1 MSELNGQEKR
11 IVRLQ
16 GVEIREVEG
25 GGNEIHGY
33 AAVFNQATRIWDFDE
48 MIAPGAFART
58 LASNPD
64 VRATIEHEGGL
75 TTIGRTRNG
84 TLQLAEDARGL
95 RVVIRPPDTNA
106 GRDAL
111 TLVREGYVDQMS
123 FMFRPIVQEW
133 RYGEDDETPLRV
145 LKDIDLD
152 DGDVSIVTYPAYPQT
167 SAEVRDKARSVR
179 QAATADDEEG
189 DAEALARS
197 QARRAARRRQIEIV
211 SI

>member
-1 MSELNGQEKR
+1 MSDNGQEKR
-11 IVRLQ
+11 IIRFE
-16 GVEIREVEG
+16 GVEIREAEG

-33 AAVFNQATRIWDFDE
+33 AAVFNEATRIWDFDE

-58 LASNPD
+58 LAAGPD

-84 TLQLAEDARGL
+84 TLSLAEDQRGL
-95 RVVIRPPDTNA
+95 RVVIRPPDTQA

-123 FMFRPIVQEW
+123 FMFRPVVQEW
-133 RYGEDDETPLRV
+133 RYGEDGETPLRV

-167 SAEVRDKARSVR
+167 SAEVRDKATAVR
-179 QAATADDEEG
+179 QAATADEGVEDADE
-189 DAEALARS
+189 LARL
-197 QARRAARRRQIEIV
+197 QARRSARRRQIEIL